1 MPTAEEIAEF
11 QLESDSDDDCM
22 PGGGTWGHTQFRR
35 VFLKIPLS
43 TDIGK

>member
-22 PGGGTWGHTQFRR
+22 GALGVSMCTQLRR
-35 VFLKIPLS
+35 VFLKMPLS

>member
-22 PGGGTWGHTQFRR
+22 PGGGTWGQYVYPVSACF
-35 VFLKIPLS
+35 F
-43 TDIGK
+43 